1 MAEIDRK
8 WRKVE
13 DGLPTESG
21 WYLVFAPTYNG
32 SKHKE
37 FHDGLGFAKFTL
49 PKSGKGW
56 FSIDDHYSEENR
68 EIHRRWSKA
77 FKGKEEEE
85 PVERTYVKCWMPMP
99 FPFEFG
105 RWVDTKPKYD
115 NGAIITQEW
124 VEDKE
129 EDKQC

>member
-1 MAEIDRK
+1 MGKIDRK

-21 WYLVFAPTYNG
+21 WYLVFAPDYNG

-37 FHDGLGFAKFTL
+37 FRDGLGFAKFTL

-56 FSIDDHYSEENR
+56 FSIDDHHTEGYKELFSSWN
-68 EIHRRWSKA
+68 KA
-77 FKGKEEEE
+77 WLGKEEEL
-85 PVERTYVKCWMPMP
+85 VERTYVKCWMPMP

-105 RWVDTKPKYD
+105 RWVATEHGYRH
-115 NGAIITQEW
+115 GTITGKKWMENK
-124 VEDKE
+124 ED
-129 EDKQC
+129 